1 MTTKELSQTP
11 AAIASRKRRAD
22 VAAAKK
28 KGKAKAKAKTPPA
41 GDPPA
46 GDPPVDPPAD
56 PSTASIGVQTPE
68 KPAAKAA
75 QLYHCPNCDED
86 VTMAMPECPTCGQ
99 IFNWPKGT

>member
-1 MTTKELSQTP
+1 MPDKTLSQTP

-28 KGKAKAKAKTPPA
+28 TAAGDPPAADPA
-41 GDPPA
+41 GDPPE
-46 GDPPVDPPAD
+46 
-56 PSTASIGVQTPE
+56 PSTATIGVQSPA

-75 QLYHCPNCDED
+75 QLYHCPNCDAD

-99 IFNWPKGT
+99 VFNWPSAS